1 MKITMIKNTNTILNL
16 FNNWNKAIQTGNPEE
31 VVKLYD
37 KNAILLPTLSAQ
49 VRHTHEEI
57 KDYFVHF
64 LAKKPIGQINEYN
77 IRIFGNLAINSGI
90 YTFDFEDGSSAQAR
104 FTYVY
109 KEVDELNN
117 WIIIEHHSSLLP

>member
-1 MKITMIKNTNTILNL
+1 MISNDIILNL
-16 FNNWNKAIQTGNPEE
+16 FDDWNKALQTGSPDE

-37 KNAILLPTLSAQ
+37 KKAILLPTLSGQ

-64 LAKKPIGQINEYN
+64 LSKKPIGKINESN

-90 YTFDFEDGSSAQAR
+90 YTFNFKDGSSAEAR

-109 KEVDELNN
+109 KKVDENN
-117 WIIIEHHSSLLP
+117 WIIVEHHSSLLP

>member
-1 MKITMIKNTNTILNL
+1 MISNDIILNL
-16 FNNWNKAIQTGNPEE
+16 FDDWNKALQTGNPDE

-37 KNAILLPTLSAQ
+37 KNAILLPTLSPQ

-64 LAKKPIGQINEYN
+64 LAKKPIGKINESN
-77 IRIFGNLAINSGI
+77 IRIFDNLAINSGI
-90 YTFDFEDGSSAQAR
+90 YTFNFKDGSSAQAR

-109 KEVDELNN
+109 KKVDENN
-117 WIIIEHHSSLLP
+117 WIIVEHHSSLLP

>member
-1 MKITMIKNTNTILNL
+1 MISNDIILNL
-16 FNNWNKAIQTGNPEE
+16 FDDWNKALQTGNPDE

-37 KNAILLPTLSAQ
+37 KKAILLPTLSGQ
-49 VRHTHEEI
+49 VRHTHDEI

-64 LAKKPIGQINEYN
+64 LSKKPIGKINESN

-90 YTFDFEDGSSAQAR
+90 YTFNFKDGSSAEAR

-109 KEVDELNN
+109 KKVDENN
-117 WIIIEHHSSLLP
+117 WIIVEHHSSLLP

>member
-1 MKITMIKNTNTILNL
+1 MTNNNTILSL
-16 FNNWNKAIQTGNPEE
+16 FDDWNKALQTGNPDE

-37 KNAILLPTLSAQ
+37 KKAILLPTLSGQ

-64 LAKKPIGQINEYN
+64 LSKKPIGKINESN

-90 YTFDFEDGSSAQAR
+90 YTFNFKDGSSAEAR

-109 KEVDELNN
+109 KKVDENN
-117 WIIIEHHSSLLP
+117 WIIVEHHSSLLP

>member
-1 MKITMIKNTNTILNL
+1 MISNDIILNL
-16 FNNWNKAIQTGNPEE
+16 FDDWNKALQTGNPDE

-37 KNAILLPTLSAQ
+37 KNAILLPTLSPQ
-49 VRHTHEEI
+49 VRHSHEEI

-64 LAKKPIGQINEYN
+64 LAKKPIGKINESN

-90 YTFDFEDGSSAQAR
+90 YTFNFKDGSSAKAR

-109 KEVDELNN
+109 KKVDENN
-117 WIIIEHHSSLLP
+117 WIIVEHHSSLLP

>member
-1 MKITMIKNTNTILNL
+1 MTNNNTILNL
-16 FNNWNKAIQTGNPEE
+16 FDDWNKALQTGNSDE

-37 KNAILLPTLSAQ
+37 KNAILLPTLSPQ
-49 VRHTHEEI
+49 VRHSHEEI

-64 LAKKPIGQINEYN
+64 LAKKPIGKINESN

-90 YTFDFEDGSSAQAR
+90 YTFNFKDGSSAQAR

-109 KEVDELNN
+109 KKVDENN

>member
-1 MKITMIKNTNTILNL
+1 MISNDIILNL
-16 FNNWNKAIQTGNPEE
+16 FDDWNKALQTGNPDE

-37 KNAILLPTLSAQ
+37 KKAILLPTLSGQ
-49 VRHTHEEI
+49 VRHTHDEI

-64 LAKKPIGQINEYN
+64 LSKKPIGKINESN

-90 YTFDFEDGSSAQAR
+90 YTFNFKDGSSARAR

-109 KEVDELNN
+109 KKVDENN
-117 WIIIEHHSSLLP
+117 WIIVDHHSSLLP

>member
-1 MKITMIKNTNTILNL
+1 MTNNNTILSL
-16 FNNWNKAIQTGNPEE
+16 FDDWNKALQTGNPDE

-37 KNAILLPTLSAQ
+37 KKAILLPTLSGQ
-49 VRHTHEEI
+49 VRHTHDEI

-64 LAKKPIGQINEYN
+64 LSKKPIGKINESN

-90 YTFDFEDGSSAQAR
+90 YTFNFKDGSSAEAR

-109 KEVDELNN
+109 KKVDENN
-117 WIIIEHHSSLLP
+117 WIIVEHHSSLLP

>member
-1 MKITMIKNTNTILNL
+1 MTSNDIILNL
-16 FNNWNKAIQTGNPEE
+16 FDDWNKALQTGHSDE

-57 KDYFVHF
+57 KNYFVHF
-64 LAKKPIGQINEYN
+64 LAKKPIGKINESN

-90 YTFDFEDGSSAQAR
+90 YTFNFKDGSSAQAR

-109 KEVDELNN
+109 KKVDENN
-117 WIIIEHHSSLLP
+117 WIIVEHHSSLLP

>member
-1 MKITMIKNTNTILNL
+1 MTNNNTILNL
-16 FNNWNKAIQTGNPEE
+16 FDDWNKALHTGNPDE

-37 KNAILLPTLSAQ
+37 KNAILLPTLSPQ
-49 VRHTHEEI
+49 VRHSHEEI

-64 LAKKPIGQINEYN
+64 LAKKPIGKINESN

-90 YTFDFEDGSSAQAR
+90 YTFNFKDGSSAQAR

-109 KEVDELNN
+109 KKVDENN
-117 WIIIEHHSSLLP
+117 WIIVEHHSSLLP

>member
-1 MKITMIKNTNTILNL
+1 MIRNDIILNL
-16 FNNWNKAIQTGNPEE
+16 FDDWNKALQTGNPDE

-37 KNAILLPTLSAQ
+37 KKAILLPTLSGQ
-49 VRHTHEEI
+49 VRHTHDEI

-64 LAKKPIGQINEYN
+64 LSKKPIGKINESN

-90 YTFDFEDGSSAQAR
+90 YTFNFKDGSSAEAR

-109 KEVDELNN
+109 KKVDENN
-117 WIIIEHHSSLLP
+117 WIIVEHHSSLLP

>member
-1 MKITMIKNTNTILNL
+1 MISNDIILNL
-16 FNNWNKAIQTGNPEE
+16 FDDWNKALQTGNPDE

-37 KNAILLPTLSAQ
+37 KKAILLPTLSGQ

-64 LAKKPIGQINEYN
+64 LSKKPIGKINESN

-90 YTFDFEDGSSAQAR
+90 YTFNFKDGSSAEAR

-109 KEVDELNN
+109 KKVDENN
-117 WIIIEHHSSLLP
+117 WIIVEHHSSLLP

>member
-1 MKITMIKNTNTILNL
+1 MTNNNTILNL
-16 FNNWNKAIQTGNPEE
+16 FDDWNKALQTGNSDE

-37 KNAILLPTLSAQ
+37 KNAILLPTLSPQ
-49 VRHTHEEI
+49 VRHSHEEI

-64 LAKKPIGQINEYN
+64 LAKKPIGKINESN

-90 YTFDFEDGSSAQAR
+90 YTFNFKDGSSAQAR

-109 KEVDELNN
+109 KKVDENN
-117 WIIIEHHSSLLP
+117 WIIVEHHSSLLP